1 MPGGTTRMRRPL
13 RCTTSFSRYRRSR
26 TELAVDGRGARAA
39 WLRHRDDAD
48 PAGLRRTADV
58 VAQPHGRIL
67 HLAFLGL
74 PLQLLVVLVDHA
86 DAGRAGGV
94 AEGLEPAVGVHR
106 QLAVECERAAGDVL
120 LGGALLAEAELLV
133 GQQLGQRE

>member
-1 MPGGTTRMRRPL
+1 RRRRCSRGWGRMPGGTGRMRRRL

-26 TELAVDGRGARAA
+26 TELTIDGRGARAA
-39 WLRHRDDAD
+39 SLRHRDDAD

-74 PLQLLVVLVDHA
+74 ALQLLVVLVDHA
-86 DAGRAGGV
+86 NAGRAGGV
-94 AEGLEPAVGVHR
+94 AEGLEPAVAVHR
-106 QLAVECERAAGDVL
+106 QLAVERKRPAVASL
-120 LGGALLAEAELLV
+120 LGPAPLP
-133 GQQLGQRE
+133 